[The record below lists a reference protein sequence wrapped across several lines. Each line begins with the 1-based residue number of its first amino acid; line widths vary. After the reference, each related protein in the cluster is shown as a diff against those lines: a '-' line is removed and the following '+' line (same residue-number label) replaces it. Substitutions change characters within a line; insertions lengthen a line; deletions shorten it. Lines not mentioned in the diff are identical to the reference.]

1 MRPFLTSRCMALL
14 VLSALLTSCAVGPDY
29 KRPQT
34 DVDDRFRM
42 AEGRSDLPSLANL
55 PWWELLR
62 DEQLQQLIRSALEHN
77 WDLQRAVAT
86 IDEFRARAL
95 VAQTDF
101 LPQIAVAGNAPAAR
115 NAKFLVP

>member
-1 MRPFLTSRCMALL
+1 MRAVLAVGFSLL
-14 VLSALLTSCAVGPDY
+14 LLSCAMGPDY
-29 KRPQT
+29 QRPQT
-34 DVDDRFRM
+34 DDEDRFRM

-55 PWWELLR
+55 PWWKLLR
-62 DEQLQQLIRSALEHN
+62 DEQLQQLIRTALEHN

-101 LPQIAVAGNAPAAR
+101 LPQIAIAGNAPAAR
-115 NAKFLVP
+115 NAARIGG